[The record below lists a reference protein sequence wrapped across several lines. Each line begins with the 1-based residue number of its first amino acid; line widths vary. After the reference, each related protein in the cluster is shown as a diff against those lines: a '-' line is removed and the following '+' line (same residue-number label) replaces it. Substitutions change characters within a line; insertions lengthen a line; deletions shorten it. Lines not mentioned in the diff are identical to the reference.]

1 MRVFT
6 CYFCSGPVYPGH
18 GMMFVR
24 NDSKV
29 FRFCRSKC
37 HKNFKMKRNPR
48 KVAWTK
54 SYRKA
59 HGKEMVYDKALA
71 VSAARRNVPVRYDRN
86 VVATTL
92 TAMKRSAHIHAK
104 RERMFV
110 KKRLSGKKSQQLS
123 EAQKLVGQN
132 VPQFAEKE
140 TVEEKE
146 PSEPQEAQVVSD
158 EEYAMDEEPAEAVK
172 VPVAATKKRK
182 NKKSRGEGAMDMD

>member
-1 MRVFT
+1 MRVHT

-18 GMMFVR
+18 GIMFVR

-48 KVAWTK
+48 KVTWTK
-54 SYRKA
+54 AYRKA

-71 VSAARRNVPVRYDRN
+71 VSAARRNIPVRYDRN

-92 TAMKRSAHIHAK
+92 NAMKRSAQIHAK
-104 RERMFV
+104 RERMFY
-110 KKRLSGKKSQQLS
+110 KKRMAGKKSQQLA

-132 VPQFAEKE
+132 VPQFAERE
-140 TVEEKE
+140 TMEEK

-172 VPVAATKKRK
+172 IPVAATKKRK
-182 NKKSRGEGAMDMD
+182 NKKSRGEGKMDMD

>member
-18 GMMFVR
+18 GIMFVR

-92 TAMKRSAHIHAK
+92 TAMKRSADIHAK
-104 RERMFV
+104 RERMFF
-110 KKRLSGKKSQQLS
+110 KKRLSGKKSQQLA
-123 EAQKLVGQN
+123 EARKLIGQN

-140 TVEEKE
+140 TVEEQ
-146 PSEPQEAQVVSD
+146 SGEPQEAQVVSD